1 MGQLYLFESA
11 AAKLLLFAKVTAIG
25 GNAKVEL
32 IELALDGH
40 SAMLRIE
47 PFEIPYKLLFRDE
60 DIYRFRTA
68 SELEHLGIDEWAA
81 LRARLRERLSQPFKL
96 TISSLDEAEATRT
109 DFFGVGSADLSGGGE
124 CLISPAVLDGLDA
137 FKDGDWVLKLSANG
151 SLIYQYELAA
161 GKSITGEA
169 ALKFDVTVTRQD
181 LAHIAD
187 AVRAVFDIDL
197 PKLPG
202 FDLQLRFPMPQL
214 KFDFPTYTLPPDWL
228 PSFFDMALPSFG
240 RRLSFELTTPPKF
253 SLQLE
258 GKRLSMQTAAAG
270 AGDFTYIDSGGNPVV
285 VASVT
290 NIGLSLAESKF
301 AFAASIAPNVQSVT
315 VRPPKLDYAW
325 LPVIV
330 DTGDVVL
337 QVDVDTVELGAEAW
351 PKLSVTYT
359 FEKLFI
365 QSRDESDLFITLRM
379 VLKTS
384 SNSGGGLDTEVTALE
399 IIEPYPIKL
408 VGAVAGEVAKAV
420 GQLIRLIGPVQIP
433 APGASN
439 FDALQ
444 RFLKHL
450 ARMLGAALTWL
461 AKQAGEAA
469 GLLAG
474 LLEAVAKA
482 LAGLVEA
489 IAKAGSTAFSH
500 LVIEVRLDPKTFRL
514 RQIVVQSAGVGQLD
528 AKIDMSALGFDF
540 VIDAGLSPA
549 LVFDFGPEQWFGL
562 VVQPKPGSMA
572 SMGTDLWLSKDTGPS
587 QSLGTLADG
596 ATKPKR
602 LIQITAEPRNP
613 AESNGDLVVVAFQRG
628 QLRLFQRLETA
639 TERADPW
646 TVGSNLRF
654 ASLAQDGRLIDAT
667 IGMGADDDIEVK
679 YTADTEELKKRAL
692 ALMPKT
698 GDSEESE
705 TGGGGES
712 GILSEL
718 KQKIEITG
726 VTHDLNVL
734 ERSIAISFGV
744 TVHLE
749 KDFAPKT
756 TMAVKLSLR
765 DLSVKLTGGERIA
778 IRGAGKKKY
787 TPLGFNL
794 EVEPKNK
801 DLPAD
806 KEYDQFYLDLSHGG
820 ERLGL
825 GEEATALLSYGQV
838 SSTGKGLQ
846 FEVPVF
852 SVGRSGIDLEAR
864 ILPEPVTLGGVDM
877 PFRFRNGHIAIK
889 NSQFTG
895 GSLTGDGQLPDKLIG
910 EANASIALSLG
921 AENGSVVVEA
931 ATATIDKSGDPIR
944 CTSTQFDLTI
954 TELGLGFVREGG
966 YHFYFMVTGSASFN
980 PGNGS
985 LSKGLLK
992 NFGGVEIKLDKA
1004 PLAGDARVL
1013 ARAISFKVKIDPVK
1027 TLKAFSIFTFE
1038 WRSFGYHPACD
1049 KFGGDPAI
1057 SIGGQMRFMQGGD
1070 KTSVRM
1076 DFHDLWVSFGKGAP
1090 RFRCDG
1096 LAVGLS
1102 LGGVK
1107 VEGSAIAVDGTL
1119 PSLYKPGVLPANVTA
1134 HGFLA
1139 SGRIEFPGWSPLTAA
1154 MGFLELREASSSPRH
1169 AFFIYGQLEKQTE
1182 PIDTPVG
1189 RIYLREYGFGFG
1201 YRYTLAGIAR
1211 AETAKS
1217 PSELVK
1223 ILDEVSKF
1231 QGSLDQ
1237 FQAWESTYD
1246 DADLTIALRGMLSMA
1261 AASERGSYNADKEAE
1276 LPNPL
1281 LFDIVAA
1288 LRTDLTFLINVR
1300 AWVAVNYHDWTSG
1313 APGDAWRNNPT
1324 MRGYLYFSVPR
1335 KEFLGR
1341 FIADKQG
1348 HVGIHPK
1355 LPDPLVQAIRA
1366 TDFSATLY
1374 IRPGLFHFE
1383 MGWPYELGV
1392 EFGKPSDN
1400 FYLKVNGGLIHR
1412 MEDFSVLYGM
1422 AFKAVGSVHLEGRIG
1437 SDSFGASAVAHAD
1450 FAIAARIL
1458 AFLSLRS
1465 PGESMYYGELRI
1477 DITVRVSVQIWL
1489 SFKVF
1494 GHRVRLSQGFSL
1506 DLAVSLAIEAVLSA
1520 SEGLGG
1526 RAYASVSV
1534 RAFGRSASLG
1544 IGFSFNDGLLTEAR
1558 ARVARYSAMGLTAE
1572 VPDRGSDGSRVESN
1586 PPPAPSRAEVAAIGD
1601 QVVDND
1607 LGKVPPAPVKEAED
1621 VEYTGRAIGRTDFWA
1636 MLFPTAAPE
1645 GKSGEWY
1652 VMQIIPRDHT
1662 TIGFPGETRA
1672 DITKLPATFY
1682 AAPRGDLS
1690 KVGHKLLAEPELPRI
1705 LHAAESYAGQR
1716 VTEGQAAPWD
1726 EVLPVNL
1733 GAIVQ
1738 REDKA
1743 ADTSEVKLETILT
1756 RLFLDLAPDRS
1767 ACGEPRPR
1775 LMEDGVVELETDTEA
1790 SARTLART
1798 GRTRDHLDGLARRE
1812 AQIEEA
1818 RSAVLAS
1825 VAESASRLAAQGLA
1839 NGVWPA
1845 RHDEIDARDFGL
1857 TFVLDASAVHDLF
1870 GADDNDDIQPRTA
1883 KFKVQKTD
1891 AAEAGE
1897 VLLFNP
1903 PERMFRRAQPAFL
1916 PTHTIEPQGIKLDWD
1931 LEPHWGRS
1939 VGAYH
1944 DPEFHL
1950 KHYRILRIV
1959 RGYDER
1965 ELRAEF
1971 VAKAASVTSIEVQA
1985 DSIVTRATRP
1995 PFQFI
2000 DDLRKQQ
2007 SSTGVGQDDIP
2018 AAVRDVLLGQG
2029 SEKAWMEAGGVPPD
2043 PETGL
2048 IAGLEILY
2056 QIVPVD
2062 YAGTSGFGESYVV
2075 RGFGVRER
2083 PLSPRE
2089 ATLQIEYAQMPAYPG
2104 PAAAPALR
2112 LLVRPG
2118 VKHDQDAKPENDEI
2132 FWPKK
2137 GQVFHLRILSEPAR
2151 ASGAYGTDAIDVAG
2165 RQLDERAIDALRGDG
2180 ISEFLVIAG
2189 EVVKDNNPEPGA
2201 LVAEYKTTGQKE
2213 PDTKRYPVSVRK
2225 LTPQGW
2231 VDATLA
2237 SIAQTLGSAMGD
2249 KDIGRSHRLFMRLL
2263 KEGSGNAPAPERLGA
2278 PGLHGEWRTVKTNL
2292 VVKQGER
2299 TKISALVE
2307 EFEQPVDIAFKALRG
2322 SDLVHGE
2329 SGRVHLVQPAAT
2341 ASLADLLAGT
2351 LGDGETSAL
2360 AMLRDPLRR
2369 SAARLT
2375 WRARPD
2381 GLQPMDNDHAQA
2393 PVPTASE
2400 MPRWV
2405 GGFDLH
2411 VVDADAVPAGD
2422 DLDKY
2427 ARHLGRVNL
2436 LPPSLAGLEPSG
2448 FGDFGNLES
2457 AYPSDTLR
2465 QQKATASPSASGMR
2479 RAPWFSLAESTAL
2492 FPQPAVRRS
2501 LLPDPD
2507 EDQLAALFAKGAPG
2521 VIRVV
2526 LPALNG
2532 KDGDP
2537 FAAWTIVALA
2547 EAGAG
2552 PLAALAGLDSRL
2564 STPAAAGVAD
2574 SGGRAWIKS
2583 MHFGLAEGGGT
2594 VALKIAAV
2602 RDLLQ
2607 RICLQPDAAQLG
2619 VAYEQE
2625 ERALERRLGDPRYL
2639 AALTLRIE
2647 AIHLASE
2654 GAAPVVLAFQ
2664 ELQLDLLPALHPV
2677 LGDTLAL
2684 LAYPPATDPGQR
2696 YRRYSV
2702 VPDTAPPVSAAT
2714 FGDWLDANAPERD
2727 LHGWGALRTLGLAS
2741 GFRLYDTETGEY
2753 LRGHDLLKAV
2763 NSHMTRA
2770 LGRYDDSGAAPA
2782 NLAPR
2787 FNGQP
2792 FVDLLTRP
2800 WGNARLFWFDGGY
2813 QSPSVADNL
2822 KLLDND
2828 LLAVVQIALRPAPD
2842 RLALAGAGAA
2852 GPLVFYFAASWV
2864 GKPPKP
2870 QAELEFAS
2878 VIPAPAKAQFR
2889 FDVLSVVDTLVSH
2902 HPQRIGATQPYRFTA
2917 MPRENAPFAVL
2928 RAVRIRGEGGEP
2940 AAAMA
2945 ELELRNAGTP
2955 QAFTLEAV
2963 ELATLDEQARAELAF
2978 GKFSPLD
2985 GVDWADA
2992 LFRPDLPAQERS
3004 YRLAPVEAYSRL
3016 AYYAGRRFA
3025 PLVLK
3030 QGARVEHE
3038 GKVAEAEDVV
3048 RERAD
3053 LAASLARFWLRFVE
3067 HCSIS
3072 QSAPATLYFSLG
3084 TVADP
3089 GEWRCAPDSQGNV
3102 SVVIPDAD
3110 RRGARRKYAVRPY
3123 GRYDGWV
3130 RAVEGD
3136 AAERRK
3142 SLDGALDGAGARG
3155 QFLDITL
3162 PRTEPLEK
3170 PVILSALRHRT
3181 ARQQAGGRLELVIA
3195 HGQDMVLAQA
3205 NMRNDAQMAS
3215 LDMSVGFW
3223 REFPHRPWLAALE
3236 QLAKPKLPFDAMAR
3250 FGSIEPATPAAD
3262 AFPPLNKERA
3272 RSRLVELRQR
3282 VPDAWMGTTVVSA
3295 VPPPYFFKVHALVH
3309 ACAGIVV
3316 SEQTAAVFQEGAAT
3330 LCLPHDREAGYL
3342 PRTPSAPPVYSV
3354 GRDAQG
3360 GVTLLF
3366 DLPLLR
3372 FIDCMHVEEAQLW
3385 FGDGGAPFDA
3395 IAPVAHLP
3403 EPGVSY
3409 RVGVETVRQLP
3420 LAGPEPQYESLARQ
3434 PEIEILPAPPAAG
3447 ESARE
3452 LYVVTRSGSRF
3463 GLAQPDPKQPLRIDP
3478 GHDDRE
3484 WRIKVPATLLPAAVS
3499 GPVQLKVA
3507 EAEAPALKAALVE
3520 LPRPSPAA
3528 VRLFDGLV
3536 AVRLKKD
3543 VPSDDWA
3550 ELMAAA
3556 RAALVL
3562 APEALDALLAWQD
3575 PEPAIG
3581 AVLSVPVP
3589 DDMLD
3594 AALPALRALCR
3605 GGDVT
3610 AAGSIGLL
3618 VLRLPPTDDEL
3629 LVIGKHSE
3637 SLAQA
3642 LFDQSARHLF
3652 GDGRRLLMTAMKGE
3666 IVPVSGAVVRK
3677 PLSWS

>member
-1 MGQLYLFESA
+1 MGQLALFEST
-11 AAKLLLFAKVTAIG
+11 AAKLSVFAQGVPGAAHFDVALLKLT
-25 GNAKVEL
+25 
-32 IELALDGH
+32 LDGH
-40 SAMLRIE
+40 AATLRIE
-47 PFEIPYKLLFRDE
+47 PLAVPLKLLRD
-60 DIYRFRTA
+60 DAGTHRFRSA
-68 SELEHLGIDEWAA
+68 AELEGLAVDEWAA
-81 LRARLRERLSQPFKL
+81 LRARLRERLSLPFKL
-96 TISSLDEAEATRT
+96 TISSLDEPDATRT
-109 DFFGVGSADLSGGGE
+109 DFFGVGSADLSAGGE
-124 CLISPAVLDGLDA
+124 CLISPAVIDGPDA
-137 FKDGDWVLKLSANG
+137 FKDGDWVVKLSANG
-151 SLIYQYELAA
+151 SLTYKYELAA
-161 GKSITGEA
+161 GKPITGEA
-169 ALKFDVTVTRQD
+169 TLKFDVTVIRQD

-202 FDLQLRFPMPQL
+202 FDLQLHFPMPQL
-214 KFDFPTYTLPPDWL
+214 KFDFPAYALPDDWL

-240 RRLSFELTTPPKF
+240 RQLAFKLSTAPKF
-253 SLQLE
+253 SLQVN
-258 GKRLSMQTAAAG
+258 GKRLSMQTANPG
-270 AGDFTYIDSGGNPVV
+270 EGDFTYVDSGGNPVV

-290 NIGLSLAESKF
+290 NIGVSLAEGKF
-301 AFAASIAPNVQSVT
+301 AFTASIAPKVQPVT
-315 VRPPKLDYAW
+315 VRPPKLDYPW

-337 QVDVDTVELGAEAW
+337 QVEVGTVELGAEAW
-351 PKLSVTYT
+351 PKFSVSYT
-359 FEKLFI
+359 FNKLSI
-365 QSRDESDLFITLRM
+365 QSRDEADLFITLKLE
-379 VLKTS
+379 LKTS
-384 SNSGGGLDTEVTALE
+384 SNSGGGLDTEVTTLE

-408 VGAVAGEVAKAV
+408 IGSVAGEVAKAV

-433 APGASN
+433 ATTAPN

-450 ARMLGAALTWL
+450 ARMMGAALAWL
-461 AKQAGEAA
+461 AKQAGEVA

-474 LLEAVAKA
+474 LLETVAKA
-482 LAGLVEA
+482 LANLVEA
-489 IAKAGSTAFSH
+489 IAKAGASAFSH

-514 RQIVVQSAGVGQLD
+514 RQIVVQSAGMKQFD

-540 VIDAGLSPA
+540 VVDAGLSPA
-549 LVFDFGPEQWFGL
+549 LVLDFGPEQWFGL
-562 VVQPKPGSMA
+562 VVQPKPGSKA

-587 QSLGTLADG
+587 QSLGTLEDG
-596 ATKPKR
+596 ADKPKR
-602 LIQITAEPRNP
+602 LIQITAEPRNS
-613 AESNGDLVVVAFQRG
+613 ADSNSDLVVVAFQRG

-639 TERADPW
+639 TKRADPW
-646 TVGSNLRF
+646 NVGPNLSF
-654 ASLAQDGRLIDAT
+654 ASLAQDGRLVDAT
-667 IGMGADDDIEVK
+667 IGIGAGNDIEVK
-679 YTADTEELKKRAL
+679 YTADAEELKKRAL
-692 ALMPKT
+692 ALMPKSD
-698 GDSEESE
+698 DSEDSAA
-705 TGGGGES
+705 GGGGEE
-712 GILSEL
+712 GILGQL
-718 KQKIEITG
+718 KQKIEITD
-726 VTHDLNVL
+726 VKHDLNVQD
-734 ERSIAISFGV
+734 RSIAISFGV
-744 TVHLE
+744 TVHLD

-778 IRGAGKKKY
+778 IRGAGKKTY
-787 TPLGFNL
+787 TPMGFNL
-794 EVEPKNK
+794 DVEPKDK

-1107 VEGSAIAVDGTL
+1107 VEGSAIAVDGSL
-1119 PSLYKPGVLPANVTA
+1119 PSLYKPGVLPSNVTA

-1139 SGRIEFPGWSPLTAA
+1139 SGRIQFPGWSPLTAA
-1154 MGFLELREASSSPRH
+1154 MGFLELRKAGSSPRH
-1169 AFFIYGQLEKQTE
+1169 AFFIYGQQEKQTE

-1217 PSELVK
+1217 PSELIK

-1237 FQAWESTYD
+1237 FQAWEPTYD
-1246 DADLTIALRGMLSMA
+1246 NADLTIALRGMLSMA

-1281 LFDIVAA
+1281 LLDIVAA

-1313 APGDAWRNNPT
+1313 ASGDAWRNNPT

-1348 HVGIHPK
+1348 HVGVHPK
-1355 LPDPLVQAIRA
+1355 LPDALMQAIRG

-1383 MGWPYELGV
+1383 MGWPFELGV
-1392 EFGKPSDN
+1392 QFGKPSDN
-1400 FYLKVNGGLIHR
+1400 FYLKLNGGLIHR
-1412 MEDFSVLYGM
+1412 IEDFSVLYGM
-1422 AFKAVGSVHLEGRIG
+1422 AFKAVGSVHLEGRVG

-1450 FAIAARIL
+1450 FAILARIL
-1458 AFLSLRS
+1458 AFVSLRS
-1465 PGESMYYGELRI
+1465 PGDSMFYGELRI

-1494 GHRVRLSQGFSL
+1494 GHRIRLSQGFSL

-1520 SEGLGG
+1520 SKGLGG
-1526 RAYASVSV
+1526 KAHASISV

-1544 IGFSFNDGLLTEAR
+1544 IGFSFNDSLLTEAR

-1572 VPDRGSDGSRVESN
+1572 VPDRGSDGSRVETN
-1586 PPPAPSRAEVAAIGD
+1586 PPPPPSRSEVAAIGD

-1607 LGKVPPAPVKEAED
+1607 LGKAPPAPVQEAED

-1636 MLFPTAAPE
+1636 MLFPTAAPQ
-1645 GKSGEWY
+1645 GKTGEWY
-1652 VMQIIPRDHT
+1652 VMQMIPRDHT
-1662 TIGFPGETRA
+1662 QIGFPGETRA
-1672 DITKLPATFY
+1672 ATLPSTFY
-1682 AAPRGDLS
+1682 AAPRGGLV
-1690 KVGHKLLAEPELPRI
+1690 KVGHSLKAGAALPGI
-1705 LHAAESYAGQR
+1705 LHAAESYAGQA
-1716 VTEGQAAPWD
+1716 VAAGQAAPWD

-1756 RLFLDLAPDRS
+1756 GLFLDRAPDGS
-1767 ACGEPRPR
+1767 LCGEPRPR
-1775 LMEDGVVELETDTEA
+1775 VMDDGMVELEADTEA
-1790 SARTLART
+1790 SARTLARA

-1825 VAESASRLAAQGLA
+1825 VAESAAKLAAQGLA
-1839 NGVWPA
+1839 NGIWPA

-1857 TFVLDASAVHDLF
+1857 TFVLDEDAVRALF
-1870 GADDNDDIQPRTA
+1870 GAGDEDDIRPRTA
-1883 KFKVQKTD
+1883 KFTIEKTD
-1891 AAEAGE
+1891 SAEAGE

-1959 RGYDER
+1959 RGYGER

-1971 VAKAASVTSIEVQA
+1971 VVKAASATSIEVQA
-1985 DSIVTRATRP
+1985 DRIVTRATRP

-2000 DDLRKQQ
+2000 DDLRKQE

-2029 SEKAWMEAGGVPPD
+2029 TLKGWKDANGPVDPD

-2089 ATLQIEYAQMPAYPG
+2089 ATLQIEYAQLPAYPG
-2104 PAAAPALR
+2104 PAVAPALR

-2118 VKHDQDAKPENDEI
+2118 VKHGEDAKPENDKI
-2132 FWPKK
+2132 FWPEK

-2165 RQLDERAIDALRGDG
+2165 RQLDERAIEALRGDG
-2180 ISEFLVIAG
+2180 VSDFILIAG
-2189 EVVKDNNPEPGA
+2189 DRLENGNPDPGA
-2201 LVAEYKTTGQKE
+2201 LAAEYKKLGEEK
-2213 PDTKRYPVSVRK
+2213 PVVNRYPVTVRK
-2225 LTPQGW
+2225 LGAKGW
-2231 VDATLA
+2231 TDASLA
-2237 SIAQTLGSAMGD
+2237 GIAQTLGSAMKD
-2249 KDIGRSHRLFMRLL
+2249 DDIGRSHRLFMRLL
-2263 KEGSGNAPAPERLGA
+2263 KEDSGNAPALERLNA
-2278 PGLHGEWRTVKTNL
+2278 AGLHGEWRTVKTNL
-2292 VVKQGER
+2292 VIKHCEE

-2322 SDLVHGE
+2322 TDLVEGE
-2329 SGRVHLVQPAAT
+2329 SGRVHLLQPAAT

-2351 LGDGETSAL
+2351 LGDGKTSAL

-2381 GLQPMDNDHAQA
+2381 GLRPMDHQEVKAA
-2393 PVPTASE
+2393 VPAAAE

-2411 VVDADAVPAGD
+2411 VVDADGVPAGMEPE
-2422 DLDKY
+2422 KY

-2436 LPPSLAGLEPSG
+2436 LPPSMAALEPSG

-2465 QQKATASPSASGMR
+2465 QQKATANPSASGMR

-2526 LPALNG
+2526 LPAWNG
-2532 KDGDP
+2532 KDADP

-2552 PLAALAGLDSRL
+2552 PLASLAGLDTRL
-2564 STPAAAGVAD
+2564 STPAAAGVSD
-2574 SGGRAWIKS
+2574 GSGRTWIKS

-2619 VAYEQE
+2619 AAYSQE

-2639 AALTLRIE
+2639 AAVTLRVE
-2647 AIHLASE
+2647 ALHLASE
-2654 GAAPVVLAFQ
+2654 AAAPVVLAFQ
-2664 ELQLDLLPALHPV
+2664 DLQLDLLPALHPV
-2677 LGDTLAL
+2677 LGDALAL
-2684 LAYPPATDPGQR
+2684 LAYPRATDPGQC

-2702 VPDTAPPVSAAT
+2702 VPDAVPPVSQAT

-2727 LHGWGALRTLGLAS
+2727 PHGWGALRTLGLAS
-2741 GFRLYDTETGEY
+2741 GFRLYDTETGVY
-2753 LRGHDLLKAV
+2753 LSGHKLLDLV
-2763 NSHMTRA
+2763 NSHMARA
-2770 LGRYDDSGAAPA
+2770 LGRYDDSAVATA

-2813 QSPSVADNL
+2813 QTPSVQENRKFL
-2822 KLLDND
+2822 ND
-2828 LLAVVQIALRPAPD
+2828 DVLAVVQIALRPAPD
-2842 RLALAGAGAA
+2842 RLAPDEAGAP
-2852 GPLVFYFAASWV
+2852 GPLVFYFAASCI
-2864 GKPPKP
+2864 GKPENP
-2870 QAELEFAS
+2870 QEELEFIS
-2878 VIPAPAKAQFR
+2878 VIPAAPVKSQFR
-2889 FDVLSVVDTLVSH
+2889 FDVLSVVDTLAAH
-2902 HPQRIGATQPYRFTA
+2902 HPQRISATEPYRFSA
-2917 MPRENAPFAVL
+2917 RLREHAPFAVL
-2928 RAVRIRGEGGEP
+2928 RAVRIRGSGGDP

-2945 ELELRNAGTP
+2945 ELALLKADGQP
-2955 QAFTLEAV
+2955 QAFALEAMD
-2963 ELATLDEQARAELAF
+2963 LATLDEQDRAELAF

-2985 GVDWADA
+2985 GADWADA
-2992 LFRPDLPAQERS
+2992 LFRPDLPEQESS
-3004 YRLAPVEAYSRL
+3004 YRLAPVAAYARL

-3053 LAASLARFWLRFVE
+3053 LTASLARFWLRFVE
-3067 HCSIS
+3067 HCAIGRGDEIALS
-3072 QSAPATLYFSLG
+3072 FSLG

-3102 SVVIPDAD
+3102 SVLIPDAD

-3136 AAERRK
+3136 GAERRK
-3142 SLDGALDGAGARG
+3142 TLHGALDGNDVRG

-3170 PVILSALRHRT
+3170 PVILSAVRQRT

-3205 NMRNDAQMAS
+3205 NMRNDAQIAS

-3236 QLAKPKLPFDAMAR
+3236 KLAEMSFDAMAP

-3262 AFPPLNKERA
+3262 AFPPLNKESA

-3309 ACAGIVV
+3309 ACAGIIV
-3316 SEQTAAVFQEGAAT
+3316 SEQTASVFQEGAAT
-3330 LCLPHDREAGYL
+3330 LCLPHDREAGYR

-3354 GRDAQG
+3354 GRDATD

-3372 FIDCMHVEEAQLW
+3372 FIDCMHVEEAELW
-3385 FGDGGAPFDA
+3385 FGDGGAPFA
-3395 IAPVAHLP
+3395 SIAPVAHLP

-3420 LAGPEPQYESLARQ
+3420 VSGPEPQYESLARQ

-3452 LYVVTRSGSRF
+3452 LYMVTRSGSRF
-3463 GLAQPDPKQPLRIDP
+3463 GLDQPDTKQPLRIDP
-3478 GHDDRE
+3478 GHDDNE
-3484 WRIKVPATLLPAAVS
+3484 WRIQVPAALLPAALS
-3499 GPVQLKVA
+3499 GPVQMKVA
-3507 EAEAPALKAALVE
+3507 EADAAALKAALAE
-3520 LPRPSPAA
+3520 LPRTVPAA
-3528 VRLFDGLV
+3528 PRVIDGLV
-3536 AVRLKKD
+3536 AVRLRKD

-3556 RAALVL
+3556 RAVLVP

-3575 PEPAIG
+3575 TEPGIG
-3581 AVLSVPVP
+3581 AVLSLPVP
-3589 DDMLD
+3589 DDLLD
-3594 AALPALRALCR
+3594 AALPALRALCP
-3605 GGDVT
+3605 GGEVT
-3610 AAGSIGLL
+3610 VDESIGLL

-3629 LVIGKHSE
+3629 LVIGTHSAA
-3637 SLAQA
+3637 LAQA
-3642 LFDQSARHLF
+3642 LFDRSARHLF

-3666 IVPVSGAVVRK
+3666 IVPVSGAIVRK